1 MMITVRNLDLW
12 REKMRFKEDK
22 NILEAMDY
30 IKQEN
35 KEFYDK
41 TNKKKLAI
49 IITYG
54 CQMNVHDSEKLL
66 GMLEYMGYSTTED
79 REQADL
85 IIYNTCCVRAHA
97 EERVYG
103 NVGALASLKREKPD
117 LIIGVCGCMM
127 QQDGMADDM
136 AKRFPFVD
144 LIFGTHNLYRFPEL
158 LLDATKSSFTVVEIL
173 DEDGN
178 IVEGIPIAREKG
190 ISAWVTI
197 MYGCNNYCSYCIV
210 PYVRGRE
217 KSRKR
222 DDILSEISDIAQN
235 GYKEIT
241 LLGQNV
247 NSYGKDLD
255 EKYLFSDL
263 LVDIEQIDGIERVRF
278 MTSHP
283 KDLSNE
289 LIEAM
294 ASCEKVCEHLHL
306 PVQSGSNNI
315 LNKMNRNYTREQYLD
330 LIDRVRNAMPDIAIT
345 TDIIVGFPG
354 ETEEDFNE
362 TLDLVRAAQ
371 FDSAFTF
378 MYSQRKGTLA
388 ANIEGQI
395 STNIKKSR
403 LSRLLELQNQIT
415 GQKNS
420 IFKDRIVEVLVEG
433 TSKNDPNYLSGRTR
447 TNKLVNFEGSRDLIG
462 ELALVKITNPRCW
475 TLEGIAIN

>member
-1 MMITVRNLDLW
+1 
-12 REKMRFKEDK
+12 
-22 NILEAMDY
+22 
-30 IKQEN
+30 
-35 KEFYDK
+35 
-41 TNKKKLAI
+41 
-49 IITYG
+49 
-54 CQMNVHDSEKLL
+54 
-66 GMLEYMGYSTTED
+66 
-79 REQADL
+79 
-85 IIYNTCCVRAHA
+85 
-97 EERVYG
+97 
-103 NVGALASLKREKPD
+103 
-117 LIIGVCGCMM
+117 MM

-475 TLEGIAIN
+475 TLEELQSISFRR